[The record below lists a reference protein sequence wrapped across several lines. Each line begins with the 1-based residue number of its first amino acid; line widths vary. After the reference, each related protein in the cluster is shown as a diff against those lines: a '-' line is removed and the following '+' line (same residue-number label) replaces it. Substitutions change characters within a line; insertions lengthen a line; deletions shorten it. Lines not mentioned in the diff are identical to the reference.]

1 MSLRPLLDA
10 VWAGALGDTSAFGA
24 IKSGLG
30 TFYLSE
36 YCHNDGPDYAQG
48 PAAASVLHGC
58 TDFALFASCESLEA
72 ADRLAR
78 GGRGV
83 HRGPRGTAPPAEGP
97 GPRIARYRAQLRR
110 ARFGLDPSAMARLR
124 VELRNPLSQP
134 EDLA

>member
-1 MSLRPLLDA
+1 MSPGPLLDA
-10 VWAGALGDTSAFGA
+10 VWAGALGDTSAFRA

-30 TFYLSE
+30 TFYLGE

-78 GGRGV
+78 GAR
-83 HRGPRGTAPPAEGP
+83 RKRSTPRAPTSSEPRNCTA
-97 GPRIARYRAQLRR
+97 
-110 ARFGLDPSAMARLR
+110 S
-124 VELRNPLSQP
+124 
-134 EDLA
+134 